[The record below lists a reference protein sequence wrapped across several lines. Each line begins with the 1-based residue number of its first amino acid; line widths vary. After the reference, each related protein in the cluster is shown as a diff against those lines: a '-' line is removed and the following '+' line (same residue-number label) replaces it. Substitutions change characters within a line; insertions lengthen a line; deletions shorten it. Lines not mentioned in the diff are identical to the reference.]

1 MDLLRP
7 VKGLLSLLKFEE
19 TMTKLNKKIFYRLCK
34 QDDELT
40 LVFKNIHKDHSM
52 PFQSF
57 LEFVI
62 FLNWFST
69 V

>member
-1 MDLLRP
+1 
-7 VKGLLSLLKFEE
+7 
-19 TMTKLNKKIFYRLCK
+19 MTKLNKKIFYRLCK